1 MNHTNNTLIPERL
14 KSARERLNLSKAEA
28 ARRIGLTAASYVRYE
43 AGDRRPSPQVIIS
56 IAEKMNT
63 SVAYL
68 SGETDDIS
76 PDVINIHKNSD
87 PILKVFSFTFSFH
100 WINKFRFSIYTDLNM
115 FLCIPY
121 PLKERCDLNMARLL
135 QIDVK
140 NPPD

>member
-56 IAEKMNT
+56 IAENLET

-76 PDVINIHKNSD
+76 PDV
-87 PILKVFSFTFSFH
+87 V
-100 WINKFRFSIYTDLNM
+100 SIYKSIN
-115 FLCIPY
+115 
-121 PLKERCDLNMARLL
+121 PLLFELIKNTESADDATLQRLISYYRHL
-135 QIDVK
+135 TK
-140 NPPD
+140 NN